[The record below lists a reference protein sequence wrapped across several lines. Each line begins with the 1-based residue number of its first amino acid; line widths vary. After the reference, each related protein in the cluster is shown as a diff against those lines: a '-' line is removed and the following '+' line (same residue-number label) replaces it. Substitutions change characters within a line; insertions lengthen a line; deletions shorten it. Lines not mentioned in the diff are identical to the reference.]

1 MYIIELCETVELFFI
16 GVNVVWKSWLNN
28 IGIRHVDVKGAHKK
42 EALSLKAGDF
52 TV

>member
-16 GVNVVWKSWLNN
+16 GVSVVWKSWLSN
-28 IGIRHVDVKGAHKK
+28 IGRHVDVKGAHKK

-52 TV
+52 TI